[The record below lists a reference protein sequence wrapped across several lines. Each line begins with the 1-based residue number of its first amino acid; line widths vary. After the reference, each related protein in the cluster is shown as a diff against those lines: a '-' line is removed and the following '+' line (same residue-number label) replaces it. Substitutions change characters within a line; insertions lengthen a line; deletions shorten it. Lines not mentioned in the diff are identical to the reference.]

1 MKISFF
7 SILGF
12 ALFASTAQAN
22 VFEDIAVDNSSYDK
36 AQFVGELSSL
46 GAIEVFGFRG
56 SLFNGFLVDNDD
68 ADFYSFQINSPGLL
82 KLSLLTPGADP
93 ILGLFDSNGIL
104 LAEDDD
110 SGSQLDAFLEY
121 SVSLP
126 GTYIAAIN
134 GWTGDNVLDFTVPGE
149 SDFPYRLQAEF
160 QSNLTAVPLPAGIWL
175 LLSGLVGLVRLGQ
188 RKTI

>member
-7 SILGF
+7 SILWF

-93 ILGLFDSNGIL
+93 ILGLFDSNGSL

-110 SGSQLDAFLEY
+110 SGSGLDAFLEY
-121 SVSLP
+121 TVSLP
-126 GTYIAAIN
+126 GIYIAAVN
-134 GWTGDNVLDFTVPGE
+134 GWTGSDTLNFTNAGE

-160 QSNLTAVPLPAGIWL
+160 QSNITTVPLPAGVWL
-175 LLSGLVGLVRLGQ
+175 MLSGLLGLIRWGQ
-188 RKTI
+188 RKEI